1 MKSVNQ
7 PLLLSSIL
15 RSSPS
20 PSSSSFWLLKLTFP
34 YNTFST
40 LGEWVQANGTK
51 FLRLIDNRPLSRSGH
66 FVPRDWKSFVFA
78 RLALQW
84 ERGLPRRYKAFLISW
99 DKMAAAWQRSVRPRL
114 VSGCLWIP
122 SSNQNS
128 VTLVHPN
135 NPRNRCTKAYTP
147 CSILVVNW
155 RQEKCIIFTFTEFPI
170 RVRPTFTR
178 ETSADDVTG
187 LTTRSSIKAR
197 IAFEAAVLTISNR
210 RIRLK
215 KSWA

>member
-1 MKSVNQ
+1 MAQ
-7 PLLLSSIL
+7 
-15 RSSPS
+15 
-20 PSSSSFWLLKLTFP
+20 SFWDWWL
-34 YNTFST
+34 
-40 LGEWVQANGTK
+40 
-51 FLRLIDNRPLSRSGH
+51 DNRPLSSSSH

-84 ERGLPRRYKAFLISW
+84 ERGLPRKYKGFLISW
-99 DKMAAAWQRSVRPRL
+99 DKMAAAWQRSIKPWL

-147 CSILVVNW
+147 CSILVVKW
-155 RQEKCIIFTFTEFPI
+155 RQEKRIITTFTEFPI
-170 RVRPTFTR
+170 RVRTTFTR

-197 IAFEAAVLTISNR
+197 IAFAAAVRTISNR